1 MPASET
7 GEPCRAADRRGF
19 TLVELLV
26 VMVLMAVIA
35 SFAVPRIGDFIY
47 SDQLKTTVRRLVGL
61 IHRSAQMARQSQ
73 MPYLLT
79 YQPGER
85 LFVAKPEEQARTG
98 KKEDAPGREERLS
111 LADTVTVRTT
121 WSWFSGP
128 RAGDAMVIR
137 FNKNGYV
144 EPTIIHLR
152 QEDGQEMSV
161 ILTPFLGKVKVEVG
175 YAPPE
180 TAALFQ

>member
-1 MPASET
+1 MPVFAAT
-7 GEPCRAADRRGF
+7 ARCRAANRRGF

-26 VMVLMAVIA
+26 VMVLMGVIA
-35 SFAVPRIGDFIY
+35 SFAVPRIGGFIY
-47 SDQLKTTVRRLVGL
+47 ADRLKTTVRKLVGL
-61 IHRSAQMARQSQ
+61 IHRSAQMARQDQ

-79 YQPGER
+79 YKPGER
-85 LFVAKPEEQARTG
+85 LFVAAPEEPARG
-98 KKEDAPGREERLS
+98 EKKDAAVGREERLT
-111 LADTVTVRTT
+111 LADTVAVRDV
-121 WSWFSGP
+121 WSWFGGLQ
-128 RAGDAMVIR
+128 AGDTMGIR

-161 ILTPFLGKVKVEVG
+161 ILTPFLGKVKVEEG

-180 TAALFQ
+180 TQALFQ

>member
-7 GEPCRAADRRGF
+7 GEPCRAADHRGF

-47 SDQLKTTVRRLVGL
+47 ADQLKTTVRRLVGL

-73 MPYLLT
+73 APYLLT

-85 LFVAKPEEQARTG
+85 LFVARPEEQRTG
-98 KKEDAPGREERLS
+98 KKDEAAAREERLS
-111 LADTVTVRTT
+111 LTDTVTVQNT
-121 WSWFSGP
+121 WSWFGGP

-144 EPTIIHLR
+144 EPTIIYLR

-161 ILTPFLGKVKVEVG
+161 ILTPFLGKVKAEEG
-175 YAPPE
+175 YVSPE
-180 TAALFQ
+180 TEALFQ

>member
-1 MPASET
+1 MPVPET

-47 SDQLKTTVRRLVGL
+47 ADQLKTTVRKLVGL
-61 IHRSAQMARQSQ
+61 IHRSAQMARQNQ

-79 YQPGER
+79 YRSGER
-85 LFVAKPEEQARTG
+85 LFVAKPEEQKRTG
-98 KKEDAPGREERLS
+98 KKDAEVGREERLS
-111 LADTVTVRTT
+111 LADTVTVRNA

-128 RAGDAMVIR
+128 QAGDTMVIR
-137 FNKNGYV
+137 FNKNGYI
-144 EPTIIHLR
+144 EPTIIYLR

-161 ILTPFLGKVKVEVG
+161 ILTPFLGKVKVEEG

-180 TAALFQ
+180 TEALFQ